1 MPDTVKGLKE
11 ANKALRSEI
20 EELKSQLNEVSQKI
34 TSQTNKKPAIEDQPQ
49 VMSNDHNKAVEFIG
63 KQYDDLDAF
72 RKQATQD
79 IKKIASRLDKVSR
92 NCDEI
97 YEAIEAIETYSYQY
111 NIKIVGLPPVNDKE
125 SSDVTAALCVK
136 LFSALGVNDVSLQD
150 IDTAHRVPKRNRN
163 SPASPDPI
171 ICKFV
176 RRLAEDKVMAAR
188 RKIYDLK
195 PEQLGFQAQEQH
207 GRMNIYEHL
216 TPRLQT
222 LLFEAKK
229 MQNRY
234 GFKYCWAKNNYIC
247 LRKSDDSSV
256 VRMKTLEDLAKLTT
270 VEEAK

>member
-20 EELKSQLNEVSQKI
+20 EELKTQLNKVSQKI

-49 VMSNDHNKAVEFIG
+49 VMSNDHNKAVSANNIIG

-72 RKQATQD
+72 RKQATQV
-79 IKKIASRLDKVSR
+79 IKKIASRLDKVGRS
-92 NCDEI
+92 CHEI

-111 NIKIVGLPPVNDKE
+111 NIKIVGVPPVNNKE
-125 SSDVTAALCVK
+125 SFDATAALCVK
-136 LFSALGVNDVSLQD
+136 LFSALGVNDISLQD

-171 ICKFV
+171 ICKSV
-176 RRLAEDKVMAAR
+176 RRLAKDKVMAAR
-188 RKIYDLK
+188 SKIYDLK
-195 PEQLGFQAQEQH
+195 HEQLGFQAQEQH
-207 GRMNIYEHL
+207 GRMNIYKHL

-229 MQNRY
+229 MQNCY

-247 LRKSDDSSV
+247 L
-256 VRMKTLEDLAKLTT
+256 
-270 VEEAK
+270 